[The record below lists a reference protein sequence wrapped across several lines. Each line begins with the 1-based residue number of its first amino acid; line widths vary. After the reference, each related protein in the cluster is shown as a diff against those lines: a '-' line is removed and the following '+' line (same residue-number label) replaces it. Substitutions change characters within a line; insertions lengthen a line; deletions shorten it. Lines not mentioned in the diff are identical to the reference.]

1 MVRIGADPGCGCM
14 MPLTSLELIFRKS
27 VDDRRFRSL
36 ARVLDGIQSEVEK
49 EAEQLR
55 RARNRMMD
63 CAAFSLEMVENG
75 ERSEGM
81 PAKLDT
87 LARSLE
93 ANRARQLL
101 LGHQMSL
108 LTTIRDILPNF
119 LRSHRA

>member
-1 MVRIGADPGCGCM
+1 M

-36 ARVLDGIQSEVEK
+36 ARALDGIQSEIEK

-75 ERSEGM
+75 ERSERM

-87 LARSLE
+87 LARGLE
-93 ANRARQLL
+93 ANRARKLL

-119 LRSHRA
+119 LRSHRV